1 MSIFDAVVKQQ
12 SANLK
17 LIDEFNDY
25 LSENVS
31 KKIGGKHID
40 NMELYSHFHNSYIFD
55 KETIKPLLNITACMV
70 IKFLSS
76 DALIKEGIA
85 SYNNSTGGEEDS
97 GKQNVSCS
105 IDK

>member
-1 MSIFDAVVKQQ
+1 MSIFDAVGKLQ
-12 SANLK
+12 STNLK

-31 KKIGGKHID
+31 KKIGRKHID

-70 IKFLSS
+70 I
-76 DALIKEGIA
+76 
-85 SYNNSTGGEEDS
+85 N
-97 GKQNVSCS
+97 
-105 IDK
+105 